1 MKYEMHR
8 VTSFLIE
15 RFSKNIYLNIMNEL
29 NSNNDDII
37 NLVKYNIKN
46 NHIEWIN
53 NKGKTNYLLLY
64 CLENN
69 EEIKK

>member
-15 RFSKNIYLNIMNEL
+15 RFSKNIYLNIMKEL

-37 NLVKYNIKN
+37 NLVKYNIKD
-46 NHIEWIN
+46 NHIE
-53 NKGKTNYLLLY
+53 
-64 CLENN
+64 
-69 EEIKK
+69 

>member
-1 MKYEMHR
+1 MK
-8 VTSFLIE
+8 
-15 RFSKNIYLNIMNEL
+15 EL

-37 NLVKYNIKN
+37 NLVKYNIKD

-53 NKGKTNYLLLY
+53 NKGKINYLLLY

>member
-15 RFSKNIYLNIMNEL
+15 TFSKNIYLNIMKEL

-37 NLVKYNIKN
+37 NLVKYNIKD
-46 NHIEWIN
+46 NHIE
-53 NKGKTNYLLLY
+53 
-64 CLENN
+64 
-69 EEIKK
+69 

>member
-15 RFSKNIYLNIMNEL
+15 RFSKNIYLNIMKEL

-37 NLVKYNIKN
+37 NLVKYNIKD
-46 NHIEWIN
+46 II
-53 NKGKTNYLLLY
+53 L
-64 CLENN
+64 N
-69 EEIKK
+69 ESITKEKQIIYYYIV